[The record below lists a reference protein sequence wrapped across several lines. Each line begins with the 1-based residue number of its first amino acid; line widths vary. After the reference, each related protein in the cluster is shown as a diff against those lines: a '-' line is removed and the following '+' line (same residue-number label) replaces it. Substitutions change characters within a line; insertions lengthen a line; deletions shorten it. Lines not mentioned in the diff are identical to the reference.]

1 MHPSSPPQDAQVSGV
16 VAGMDITTGEACSP
30 EDLGVYD
37 NYRVK
42 RQLVQSAGIVASQVQ
57 RPSPPGY

>member
-1 MHPSSPPQDAQVSGV
+1 MSGV

-57 RPSPPGY
+57 RPSPPPPPPGY

>member
-1 MHPSSPPQDAQVSGV
+1 MAGTI
-16 VAGMDITTGEACSP
+16 AGMDITTGEACAP

-42 RQLVQSAGIVASQVQ
+42 RQLVQSAGIVASQLLLVDEIM
-57 RPSPPGY
+57 RAGISAGKRG